1 MLELQCDETSHP
13 NRRISLLLRR
23 LFRLQIPASL
33 WYISPLPSYLTK
45 AMDHPHHSTGA
56 LWIMITR
63 RIIVGMVFYQIAMI
77 GLLSLRKAYILST
90 LILPLPILTV
100 CLLAYN
106 IDHSFGP
113 LMRFIALRSLRERRR
128 RLSQTVD
135 EERERGREY
144 VNPNLV
150 AELDKVW
157 TPNGTFS
164 VLGDDQEQGYP
175 HEERPDDQ

>member
-1 MLELQCDETSHP
+1 MAHP
-13 NRRISLLLRR
+13 
-23 LFRLQIPASL
+23 Q
-33 WYISPLPSYLTK
+33 
-45 AMDHPHHSTGA
+45 HSTGA

-77 GLLSLRKAYILST
+77 GLLSLRKAYVLST

-100 CLLAYN
+100 FLLAYS

-128 RLSQTVD
+128 RFSQSVD
-135 EERERGREY
+135 EERESGTVY

-150 AELDKVW
+150 AELEKVW
-157 TPNGTFS
+157 TPNRTFS
-164 VLGDDQEQGYP
+164 VLGEDHEEGYEQG
-175 HEERPDDQ
+175 HFSEENNIG

>member
-1 MLELQCDETSHP
+1 MA
-13 NRRISLLLRR
+13 N
-23 LFRLQIPASL
+23 
-33 WYISPLPSYLTK
+33 
-45 AMDHPHHSTGA
+45 PHHSTGA

-90 LILPLPILTV
+90 LILPLPIFTV
-100 CLLAYN
+100 FLLAYN

-128 RLSQTVD
+128 RLSQSVD
-135 EERERGREY
+135 EERESGMVY

-150 AELDKVW
+150 AELENVW
-157 TPNGTFS
+157 TPNRTFS
-164 VLGDDQEQGYP
+164 VLGEN
-175 HEERPDDQ
+175 HEEGYEQEDFSEENNSA

>member
-1 MLELQCDETSHP
+1 
-13 NRRISLLLRR
+13 
-23 LFRLQIPASL
+23 
-33 WYISPLPSYLTK
+33 
-45 AMDHPHHSTGA
+45 MDHPHHSTGA

-63 RIIVGMVFYQIAMI
+63 RVIVGMVFYQIAMI

-128 RLSQTVD
+128 RLSQSVD
-135 EERERGREY
+135 EERESGHEY

-157 TPNGTFS
+157 TPNGMFN
-164 VLGDDQEQGYP
+164 VLGDDQEEG
-175 HEERPDDQ
+175 EEQLDQ

>member
-1 MLELQCDETSHP
+1 MVSPSGGQ
-13 NRRISLLLRR
+13 R
-23 LFRLQIPASL
+23 LTIA
-33 WYISPLPSYLTK
+33 I
-45 AMDHPHHSTGA
+45 ANPHHSTGS

-77 GLLSLRKAYILST
+77 GLLSLRKAYFLST

-100 CLLAYN
+100 FCLQYN

-128 RLSQTVD
+128 RLSRSVD
-135 EERERGREY
+135 EERERGTVY

-157 TPNGTFS
+157 TPNRKFS
-164 VLGDDQEQGYP
+164 VLGEDQEEGYEQRDFS
-175 HEERPDDQ
+175 EENNSA